1 MQKTLAM
8 VGKKNSK
15 LYCIWRGHKSSDID
29 ATACLLTMPKP
40 RVTSAGIDR
49 PQQRDTALKRL
60 HTAHRSTGSWGANAV
75 KECLNVQL
83 SSRQTALEAKRAPA
97 IGQGG
102 CAPDTMRRWTK

>member
-15 LYCIWRGHKSSDID
+15 LYCIWCGHTSSDID

-40 RVTSAGIDR
+40 RVTSAGIDP

-60 HTAHRSTGSWGANAV
+60 HTAHRSTGSWGGECGEGVPQRAV
-75 KECLNVQL
+75 EQ
-83 SSRQTALEAKRAPA
+83 P
-97 IGQGG
+97 
-102 CAPDTMRRWTK
+102 PDRP